1 MPTGH
6 PTFWLAGD
14 LPTSLQQRLDCDV
27 LFRRRVN
34 AGWDGEGRDSREKST
49 PVKNEFPHF
58 RRVSGSPPSV
68 EKRPRGWE
76 FLKAASENSTA
87 YAEQEGRA
95 VEFAPNRL
103 PAG

>member
-1 MPTGH
+1 MPEENECRPVIQRAGV
-6 PTFWLAGD
+6 AGD

-27 LFRRRVN
+27 LFRRGVN

-76 FLKAASENSTA
+76 FLKAAPKFHRLRRIGGA
-87 YAEQEGRA
+87 GRRA
-95 VEFAPNRL
+95 CA
-103 PAG
+103 